1 MKKKHLCILT
11 RLVYITI
18 LTTFWVIAYERP
30 EDVFSKE
37 TNDDSLEIDR
47 LFQDMDILKTPHI
60 TSPIE
65 ISLMDLNGKKIRLSD
80 FKGKIVFLNFW
91 TTWCV
96 PCRLEMISMEKLH
109 TRLKD
114 KDFVMVAIDLQ
125 EPAAPVKKYL
135 KEYQFTF
142 MTLLDSNGDMGLM
155 FGIRSIPTT
164 LILDKKGMIIG
175 VAVGARA
182 WASKKSITLFEHLIN
197 QEVEISS

>member
-1 MKKKHLCILT
+1 MKKKHLSILT

-114 KDFVMVAIDLQ
+114 KDFVMVAIDLI
-125 EPAAPVKKYL
+125 EPTRRVKKFFKDNKL
-135 KEYQFTF
+135 TF
-142 MTLLDSNGDMGLM
+142 MSLLDKRGKVGSGYGVKNL
-155 FGIRSIPTT
+155 PTT
-164 LILDKKGMIIG
+164 FILDREGRIIG
-175 VAVGARA
+175 QAVGPRE
-182 WASKKSITLFEHLIN
+182 WDSKKAIAIFERLIDAGADT
-197 QEVEISS
+197 SP